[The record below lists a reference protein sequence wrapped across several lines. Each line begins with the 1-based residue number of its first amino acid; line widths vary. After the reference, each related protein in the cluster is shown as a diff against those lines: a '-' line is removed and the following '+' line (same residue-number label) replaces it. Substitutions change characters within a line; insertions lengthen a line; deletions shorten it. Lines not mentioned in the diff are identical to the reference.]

1 MELREADH
9 KLMIRMDP
17 TAGGRPSH
25 VDADPRR
32 KPLTSFDKDLIFRY
46 AVSRDGKQI
55 AMERG
60 SIEADAF
67 ILRDVSK

>member
-46 AVSRDGKQI
+46 AFSQDGKQI
-55 AMERG
+55 AIERG
-60 SIEADAF
+60 NAEVGAF
-67 ILRDVSK
+67 LLRDTSK